1 MGLTII
7 TGYMGSG
14 KTLLAT
20 EFALTSKIPVIA
32 NYKIQSKNVHPLQ
45 IDELMHLPYDK
56 CKVIIDEAYT
66 YLESRVSM
74 SKLNLY
80 MSYILFQSRKRG
92 IDIIV
97 TAQLAG
103 TIDHRFI
110 DLSDIMIGA
119 KQVRDGFLY
128 IITDGRTTQFKKI
141 KFADAER
148 IWGRYDTT
156 EVVLPPNIQ
165 DLETAIGV
173 MDRKKLKLEI
183 DNLEKLFYSQFPD
196 NVKVTH
202 AIVDSFLLDNDKS
215 EIFGQYL
222 YPRLQKNNIR
232 TKKD

>member
-1 MGLTII
+1 
-7 TGYMGSG
+7 
-14 KTLLAT
+14 
-20 EFALTSKIPVIA
+20 
-32 NYKIQSKNVHPLQ
+32 
-45 IDELMHLPYDK
+45 MHLPYKK
-56 CKVIIDEAYT
+56 CKVIIDEAYA

-110 DLSDIMIGA
+110 DLSDTMIGA

-232 TKKD
+232 TKEN